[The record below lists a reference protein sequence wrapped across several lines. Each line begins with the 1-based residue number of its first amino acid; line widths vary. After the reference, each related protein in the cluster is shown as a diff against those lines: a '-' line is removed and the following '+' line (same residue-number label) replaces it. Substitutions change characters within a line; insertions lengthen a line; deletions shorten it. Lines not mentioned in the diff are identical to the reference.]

1 MTGREEVPESET
13 IAILFTDLV
22 DSTRRSLAMEPA
34 AGDGFRRQ
42 HFSLLRD
49 AIAEA
54 GGSEVKSLG
63 DGLMVAFAASSA
75 ALRCAIAMQRAVHH
89 HNTLTGSDAGLRIG
103 LSGGE
108 ATREGADYF
117 GDPVIEAARLCSLA
131 SGGQIL
137 ATTVMLS
144 LAGRRAQVRYSPLG
158 PRELKGFPAP
168 VDVVEVL
175 WLSDSHRRQQ
185 ASSSPPPQPRPPRDE
200 AGRVESVTPEATFG
214 LRLRRAREQEGVSL
228 REMARRLIRSHSNL
242 WDYERGHR
250 LATAEIA
257 AEYERELGLAEGE
270 LQRPLES
277 ARRQVY
283 GVDRDR
289 RRPFRPAEPVR
300 RAAAARRSAAVRPP
314 ASISD

>member
-1 MTGREEVPESET
+1 
-13 IAILFTDLV
+13 
-22 DSTRRSLAMEPA
+22 MEPA

-103 LSGGE
+103 LSGGSGHPGG
-108 ATREGADYF
+108 RG
-117 GDPVIEAARLCSLA
+117 PLRRSCHR
-131 SGGQIL
+131 GGQIVFLGVRWADSGHHRDALPGRASRPGEVL
-137 ATTVMLS
+137 AS
-144 LAGRRAQVRYSPLG
+144 RAPGVEGLPG
-158 PRELKGFPAP
+158 P

-175 WLSDSHRRQQ
+175 WLLRF
-185 ASSSPPPQPRPPRDE
+185 APAPAGVGSPPPQPRPPRDE
-200 AGRVESVTPEATFG
+200 AEPRRVGNAG
-214 LRLRRAREQEGVSL
+214 GDLRARLRRAREQEGVSL

-257 AEYERELGLAEGE
+257 AEYERECGLAEGE

-289 RRPFRPAEPVR
+289 RRPFRPAVPR
-300 RAAAARRSAAVRPP
+300 PSRAERAGAPR
-314 ASISD
+314 